1 MSDTTTTP
9 TETPSG
15 STPDAGANTADVL
28 NEVSKTLTALQDA
41 QQTLIE
47 GREKVV
53 AHLSDPDAHGA
64 ETRAN
69 IDKALPKPKWD
80 GTSLAFASA
89 DGSIA
94 TAPVNLKGERGAPG
108 EKGDPGD
115 KGDPGIPGAAGPR
128 PDHQWDGTSLKVQ
141 KPDGSWPEAGVDL
154 KGAKGDKGDPGQDG
168 APGAPGP
175 AGGPQG
181 EKGDPGPAPEHQWD
195 GTALKFQNADGSW
208 PERGVDLKGEKGD
221 KGDPGEP
228 GTPGRDGVDGVT
240 QEAVN
245 TAVAGHEAKANA
257 HGIDKPESPFRAAV
271 VSIAQAEGQ
280 KAASD
285 AVADIIVGSTDPVF
299 GIARLKIG
307 GGAGL
312 WFHCDKEGEPLSLKT
327 SYFDRHPVYG
337 GIERVLVD
345 GQVMNRVPKFY
356 VKHDMPAS
364 GSLAGSKITFISPTR
379 LDGYHVHPA
388 FMNNGQ
394 EIPYYLLGCY
404 KASMD
409 STNTKCQ
416 SVHGVYPAVSKDFS
430 TFKGLC
436 AARNVNGVSGFMM
449 QDIYQTDAVKLLMLA
464 EFATPD
470 MQSVLGMGHV
480 AGSGAVT
487 VDSAANHT
495 PWRGFYGLYGN
506 VWEMVDG
513 IRADTNRRLEI
524 YRNDGTR
531 AYVSTNLAMTVYNN
545 SQGYTGW
552 ITEMFSDVA
561 DGYDMGDVFIPKS
574 GDPTETNGTYADN
587 HYGASPNGVCYSG
600 GDWGYGSAAGVFLV
614 HFANTASNLSA
625 HIGCRLAKV

>member
-1 MSDTTTTP
+1 MSDTPTNP
-9 TETPSG
+9 TETPDG
-15 STPDAGANTADVL
+15 STPDAGASTADVL

-41 QQTLIE
+41 QQTLID
-47 GREKVV
+47 GRAQVV
-53 AHLSDPDAHGA
+53 AHLSDPAAHGA
-64 ETRAN
+64 ETAAN
-69 IDKALPKPKWD
+69 ITKAVPKPKWD
-80 GTSLAFASA
+80 GTSLSFVSD
-89 DGSIA
+89 DGKTA
-94 TAPVNLKGERGAPG
+94 TTPVDLKGERGAPG
-108 EKGDPGD
+108 EKGEQ
-115 KGDPGIPGAAGPR
+115 GIPGAAGPM
-128 PDHQWDGTSLKVQ
+128 PGHQWDGTALKVQ

-154 KGAKGDKGDPGQDG
+154 KGAKGDKGDPG
-168 APGAPGP
+168 
-175 AGGPQG
+175 
-181 EKGDPGPAPEHQWD
+181 PAPEHQWD
-195 GTALKFQNADGSW
+195 GTALRFQNADGSW
-208 PERGVDLKGEKGD
+208 PESGVDLKGEKGD

-240 QEAVN
+240 QEAVD

-285 AVADIIVGSTDPVF
+285 AVASIVVGSTDPVF
-299 GIARLKIG
+299 GIARLKTG

-312 WFHCDKEGEPLSLKT
+312 WFHCNKEGEPLSLKT

-356 VKHDMPAS
+356 VKHDTPTS
-364 GSLAGSKITFISPTR
+364 GSLAGSKITYLSPTR

-404 KASMD
+404 KASLD

-416 SVHGVYPAVSKDFS
+416 SVHGVYPAVSKNFF

-436 AARNVNGVSGFMM
+436 AARNADGVSGFMM
-449 QDIYQTDAVKLLMLA
+449 QDVYQTHAVKLLMLA

-470 MQSVLGMGHV
+470 MQAVLGMGHV
-480 AGSGAVT
+480 AGTAAVT

-495 PWRGFYGLYGN
+495 PWRGFHGLYGN

-513 IRADTNRRLEI
+513 VRADTNRRLEI
-524 YRNDGTR
+524 FRNDGTR
-531 AYVSTNLAMTVYNN
+531 AYVSTNLAMAVFNAN
-545 SQGYTGW
+545 QGYTGW
-552 ITEMFSDVA
+552 ITEMFRDVA
-561 DGYDMGDVFIPKS
+561 DGYDMRDVFIPNATT
-574 GDPTETNGTYADN
+574 PTETSGTYADN
-587 HYGASPNGVCYSG
+587 HYGASPNGVWYSG
-600 GDWGYGSAAGVFLV
+600 GGWGNGAAAGVFLV
-614 HFANTASNLSA
+614 GIVHVASYLNANV
-625 HIGCRLAKV
+625 GCRLAKV